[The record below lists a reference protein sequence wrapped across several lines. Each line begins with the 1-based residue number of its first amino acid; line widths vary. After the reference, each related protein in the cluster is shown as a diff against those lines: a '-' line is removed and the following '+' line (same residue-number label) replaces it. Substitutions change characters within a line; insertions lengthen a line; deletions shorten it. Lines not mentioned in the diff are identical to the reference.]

1 MKQLDCVERTGTGFR
16 VTLKRKYRAVF
27 GFGEKFDNCNQK
39 GKFVRACVRERCFY
53 QGDYTYLSMPFFLTP
68 DGFGLYVET
77 YTEVD
82 FDLRTEGSITVE
94 FPVGSKGEQAKVWLL
109 EGTPKEIVTEFRTL
123 AGMPRVFPKWV
134 LGAWMS
140 SNRWHTQQEVEEQ
153 LELTKKHGF
162 PHNVLVIEPWSDH
175 STYYSWSGSTLKP
188 KKGGEVVSLADID
201 TSKSEFWQDPKKLV
215 DEIHAAGLK
224 LLLWTVPSHAQ
235 GENIMSSYNKE
246 QRLADNKFVAEAGEV
261 VKNADGTPYEIP
273 HTWCIGDMVPDF
285 TNPVAAEHW
294 FNRYRHLKEL
304 GIDGFKTDGGEF
316 IHDHTV
322 TFSDGTTGLEGQ
334 NEYCVNY
341 SRAYA
346 GFVGDEG
353 IVFSRAGGQ
362 ETPCFSVVWAG
373 DQEST
378 WSEFRSVV
386 KAGISAGISGVNCW
400 GFDIGGFAGYLPT
413 KELYCRAVETAAFVP
428 VMQWHSE
435 AVRNGRCDFA
445 GAWHINDRSPWNM
458 ADFHKDPS
466 ILTDL
471 RESFYL
477 HYNLVPYQYALMKE
491 SGKTG
496 VAPMRHLVLE
506 FPEDKNVFDIEDEF
520 MLGDALLVAPV
531 LEDYVDTRTVYLP
544 EGTWYEFFTGKRYE
558 GGKHEV
564 KLGKTPVFM
573 RNNKCVPLNLKD
585 GKICSDVGSRMD
597 GYVGLTFLVSGEGT
611 YDFSDDLG
619 NEISISWDQRGHR
632 ELKNKKGTAYHVL
645 HIESNSN
652 KEKEG

>member
-16 VTLKRKYRAVF
+16 VTLKRPYRAVY
-27 GFGEKFDNCNQK
+27 GFGEKFDSCNQK
-39 GKFVRACVRERCFY
+39 GNLVRACVRERCFY

-77 YTEVD
+77 YVEVD
-82 FDLRTEGSITVE
+82 FDLRQDGVISVE

-109 EGTPKEIVTEFRTL
+109 EGTPKEIITQFRSL

-153 LELTKKHGF
+153 LELTKKHNF
-162 PHNVLVIEPWSDH
+162 PHSVLVIEPWSDH
-175 STYYSWSGSTLKP
+175 ATYYCWSGSTCKP
-188 KKGGEVVSLADID
+188 KKGGEIISVKDID
-201 TSKSEFWQDPKKLV
+201 TSASEFWQDPKKLV
-215 DEIHAAGLK
+215 DDIHAAGLK

-235 GENIMSSYNKE
+235 GENIMSSFNKA
-246 QRLADNKFVAEAGEV
+246 QRLAYNDYVREQGEV
-261 VKNADGTPYEIP
+261 VKNADGSAYEIP

-285 TNPVAAEHW
+285 TNPVATEHW
-294 FNRYRHLKEL
+294 FNHYQHLKEL

-334 NEYCVNY
+334 NQFSVNY
-341 SRAYA
+341 SKAYA
-346 GFVGDEG
+346 KFVGEEG

-378 WSEFRSVV
+378 WSEYRSIL
-386 KAGISAGISGVNCW
+386 KAGLTASMSGVNCW

-413 KELYCRAVETAAFVP
+413 KELYCRAIETAAFVP

-458 ADFHKDPS
+458 ADFHKDPAM
-466 ILTDL
+466 LPRL

-477 HYNLVPYQYALMKE
+477 HYNLVPYQYALMLE

-496 VAPMRHLVLE
+496 IPLMRHLVLE
-506 FPEDKNVFDIEDEF
+506 FPADEKVYGIEDEF
-520 MLGDALLVAPV
+520 MLGDAILVAPV
-531 LEDYVDTRTVYLP
+531 LEDYVNTRSVYLP
-544 EGTWYEFFTGKRYE
+544 AGKWYDLFTGKCHT
-558 GGKHEV
+558 GGVHTFE
-564 KLGKTPVFM
+564 LGRTPVLM
-573 RNNKCVPLNLKD
+573 RENKCVPLNLKG
-585 GKICSDVGSRMD
+585 GKLCSDVGSAMD
-597 GYVGLTFLVSGEGT
+597 GYTELTFLVSGLGN
-611 YDFSDDLG
+611 YHFSDDLG
-619 NEISISWDQRGHR
+619 NEISIEWDAKGHR
-632 ELKNKKGTAYHVL
+632 EVKNKKGTAYRVL
-645 HIESNSN
+645 HIESDCVRPD
-652 KEKEG
+652 

>member
-1 MKQLDCVERTGTGFR
+1 MNQLDCVERTGTGFR
-16 VTLKRKYRAVF
+16 VTLKRPYRAVY
-27 GFGEKFDNCNQK
+27 GFGEKFDSCNQK
-39 GKFVRACVRERCFY
+39 GNLVRACVRERCFY

-77 YTEVD
+77 YVEVD
-82 FDLRTEGSITVE
+82 FDLRQDGVISVE

-109 EGTPKEIVTEFRTL
+109 EGTPKEIISQFRSL

-140 SNRWHTQQEVEEQ
+140 SNRWHTQREVEEQ
-153 LELTKKHGF
+153 LELTKKHNF
-162 PHNVLVIEPWSDH
+162 PHSVLVIEPWSDH
-175 STYYSWSGSTLKP
+175 STYYCWSGSSCKP
-188 KKGGEVVSLADID
+188 KKVGEVISAKDID
-201 TSKSEFWQDPKKLV
+201 TSASEFWQDPKKLV
-215 DEIHAAGLK
+215 DDIHAAGLK

-235 GENIMSSYNKE
+235 GENIMSSFNE
-246 QRLADNKFVAEAGEV
+246 AQRLANNDYVREHGEV
-261 VKNADGTPYEIP
+261 VKNADGSAYEIP

-285 TNPVAAEHW
+285 TNPVATEHW
-294 FNRYRHLKEL
+294 FNHYRHLKEL

-334 NEYCVNY
+334 NQFSVNY

-346 GFVGDEG
+346 KFVGEEG

-378 WSEFRSVV
+378 WSEYRSIL
-386 KAGISAGISGVNCW
+386 KAGMTASMSGVNCW

-445 GAWHINDRSPWNM
+445 GAWHTNDRSPWNM
-458 ADFHKDPS
+458 ADFHKDPAM
-466 ILTDL
+466 LPRL

-477 HYNLVPYQYALMKE
+477 HYNLVPYQYALMLE

-496 VAPMRHLVLE
+496 IPPMRHLVLE
-506 FPEDKNVFDIEDEF
+506 FPADENVYGIEDEF
-520 MLGDALLVAPV
+520 MLGDAILVAPV
-531 LEDYVDTRTVYLP
+531 LEDYVNTRNVYLP
-544 EGTWYEFFTGKRYE
+544 AGKWYDLFTGKCYT
-558 GGKHEV
+558 GGVHAFE
-564 KLGKTPVFM
+564 LGRTPVLM
-573 RNNKCVPLNLKD
+573 RENTCVPLNLKG
-585 GKICSDVGSRMD
+585 GKLCSDVGSAMN
-597 GYVGLTFLVSGEGT
+597 GYTELTFLVSGSGK
-611 YDFSDDLG
+611 YHFSDDLG
-619 NEISISWDQRGHR
+619 NEISIEWDGKGHR
-632 ELKNKKGTAYHVL
+632 EVNNKKGTAYRVL
-645 HIESNSN
+645 HIERDKTFSD
-652 KEKEG
+652 